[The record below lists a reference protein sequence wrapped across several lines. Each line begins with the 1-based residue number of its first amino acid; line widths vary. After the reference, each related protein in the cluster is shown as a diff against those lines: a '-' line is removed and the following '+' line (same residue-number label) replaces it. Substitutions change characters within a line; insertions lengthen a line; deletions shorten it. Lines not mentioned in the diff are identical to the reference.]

1 MPPPVS
7 FLDVAR
13 TENEISIM
21 FRLVILLTKGVLRDT
36 RLRRNLMLWL
46 MLVAMVMLFLGSWLM
61 SDDWARKH
69 FWLYFLYWAVCGWI
83 TLAGVLLAIFDML
96 IIRATARAL
105 RIRLERE
112 IAQIDAKTK
121 GEQK

>member
-1 MPPPVS
+1 
-7 FLDVAR
+7 
-13 TENEISIM
+13 M

-61 SDDWARKH
+61 SDDWARRH
-69 FWLYFLYWAVCGWI
+69 FWLYFVYWAACGWI
-83 TLAGVLLAIFDML
+83 TLAGVLLAIFDIL
-96 IIRATARAL
+96 IIRRTARAM

-121 GEQK
+121 GEGK

>member
-1 MPPPVS
+1 VPAGWSRLPHDVSQPASAAKVPFASEQAPPVS

-13 TENEISIM
+13 EENEISIM

-61 SDDWARKH
+61 SDDWARRH
-69 FWLYFLYWAVCGWI
+69 FWLYFVYWAVCGWI
-83 TLAGVLLAIFDML
+83 T
-96 IIRATARAL
+96 IRPTSPAPKSAAR
-105 RIRLERE
+105 
-112 IAQIDAKTK
+112 
-121 GEQK
+121 